1 MFKRIVVAIDGSDQ
15 STSAFNLA
23 ASLTSPE
30 CEIHLVHSL
39 LVGTSIS
46 DLMDI
51 AKKEGFEKEIADD
64 LNDSEV
70 LPVAAGT
77 PHGAAMPPVI
87 IANETLQ
94 KFGQLLLDKLA
105 TKVSGKDFGAVH
117 KHIGVA
123 TADKDIVDYAKNKNA
138 DLIVIGSRGHG
149 KLKSLVLGSVSQS
162 VIVEAQCPVL
172 VAK

>member
-1 MFKRIVVAIDGSDQ
+1 MFNRIVVAIDGSDQ

-23 ASLTSPE
+23 ASLASPK
-30 CEIHLVHSL
+30 CELHLVHSL
-39 LVGTSIS
+39 LTGTSIS

-51 AKKEGFEKEIADD
+51 AKKEGFEKEISKD
-64 LNDSEV
+64 LNEV
-70 LPVAAGT
+70 EVMPMTAGA
-77 PHGAAMPPVI
+77 PHGAAIPPVI

-94 KFGQLLLDKLA
+94 KFGQILLDKLA
-105 TKVSGKDFGAVH
+105 AKVSGKDFGAVH
-117 KHIGVA
+117 KHLGVA
-123 TADKDIVDYAKNKNA
+123 SPDEDIIEYAKDKNA

-162 VIVEAQCPVL
+162 VIVKAHCPVL